1 MKEKIFKHSLLLG
14 VELILFIIVNIFIA
28 SFMFI
33 FKVGISKYYVF
44 ISLLISFFIIVYL
57 LVKSKFLNKKNFYL
71 IFIYVFFPIL
81 IIWASVY
88 LNGKVIDTSYDGN
101 AYQKL
106 TVGLL
111 KNGWNPVYESSEDFD
126 AHNDISL
133 YVKESGHYL
142 WVNHYAKASHVFE
155 ANIYALTN
163 NIESGKCINTLSII
177 SLFLISFS
185 LLVLHYKKI
194 IFPLIFTICIITPSF
209 VCSQFLTN
217 YIDLLVYIYMILL
230 ILSFFY
236 FHYSDDKKIGFIIY
250 LSSLLMLINIKFN
263 SFAFAGIYC
272 LGYYIYYIIK
282 LKRGL
287 FDKKFFWKFT
297 WTSVVGVIIGVFV
310 IGLSVYPKNFIQK
323 GHPFYPIYGSGK
335 VDIITMYQPASFK
348 NMNTPKK
355 YFVSMF
361 SKVDNIGWWSKY
373 EPSYKIPFTYDDHEI
388 DVIKY
393 SDTRISGNGVLFGG
407 IFIVVCISLLI
418 TSFIIFKKDKNLF
431 ILCTIPLVITII
443 LILFLSESWWAR
455 YFPQTYFIVLFALL
469 YLYEIKNNTSLVTL
483 TVLIMMLLYNNFI
496 TFRESVNYAFEFKN
510 DVSKDLIT
518 IKNSLEKD
526 DILVLKSPSFVA
538 SLYNMLDYF
547 DGYNVKI
554 FSDNENDVKYN
565 TMFSG
570 QMSWRI
576 IKKNVEKSTKTSK
589 VNSFKKA
596 GVK

>member
-14 VELILFIIVNIFIA
+14 IELILFIVVNIFIA

-33 FKVGISKYYVF
+33 LKVSVSKYYVF
-44 ISLLISFFIIVYL
+44 ISLLVSFAIIVYL
-57 LVKSKFLNKKNFYL
+57 LVKSKLLNKKNFYL
-71 IFIYVFFPIL
+71 IFIYLIFPIL
-81 IIWASVY
+81 IIGVSIY

-126 AHNDISL
+126 ANNDISL
-133 YVKESGHYL
+133 YVKESGHYI
-142 WVNHYAKASHVFE
+142 WVNHYAKASHIFE

-163 NIESGKCINTLSII
+163 NIETGKCINTLSII
-177 SLFLISFS
+177 SLFIISFS
-185 LLVLHYKKI
+185 LLALHYKKVV
-194 IFPLIFTICIITPSF
+194 FPLIFAICIITPSF
-209 VCSQFLTN
+209 VCAQFLTN
-217 YIDLLVYIYMILL
+217 YIDLLVYIYMILI

-236 FHYSDDKKIGFIIY
+236 FHYSEDKTIGFVIY
-250 LSSLLMLINIKFN
+250 FLSLLMLINIKFN

-287 FDKKFFWKFT
+287 LDKKFFWKFT
-297 WTSVVGVIIGVFV
+297 IISIVGVIIGVFV
-310 IGLSVYPKNFIQK
+310 IGLSVYPKNFVQK

-355 YFVSMF
+355 YFISMF

-373 EPSYKIPFTYDDHEI
+373 EPSYKIPFTYDANEVDI
-388 DVIKY
+388 IKY
-393 SDTRISGNGVLFGG
+393 SDTRISGNGVIFGG
-407 IFIVVCISLLI
+407 IFAIVCISLLL
-418 TSFIIFKKDKNLF
+418 TSFIILKRDYNLF
-431 ILCTIPLVITII
+431 IMCTIPIIITII

-469 YLYEIKNNTSLVTL
+469 YLYELNNNTSLVTL
-483 TVLIMMLLYNNFI
+483 TILIMMLFNNNFI
-496 TFRESVNYAFEFKN
+496 TFRESVNYAIEFKN
-510 DVSKDLIT
+510 VVSKDLIT

-526 DILVLKSPSFVA
+526 DILVLKSPSYVG

-554 FSDNENDVKYN
+554 VFGNENEVKYN

-576 IKKNVEKSTKTSK
+576 IKKDVKKNPKTSK
-589 VNSFKKA
+589 ENNFKKV